1 MPVLRL
7 KVVELGKRISVDRYN
22 YCLIRNQLGINKTRI
37 NNRES
42 SIRAIMEAVVMVMVV
57 EAILM
62 VEAVHGMHR
71 VLVMSVL

>member
-7 KVVELGKRISVDRYN
+7 KVVELGKRISVDRCN
-22 YCLIRNQLGINKTRI
+22 YCLIRNQPGINKPRI
-37 NNRES
+37 NNRDS

-62 VEAVHGMHR
+62 VEVVHGMHR
-71 VLVMSVL
+71 VLVMSV